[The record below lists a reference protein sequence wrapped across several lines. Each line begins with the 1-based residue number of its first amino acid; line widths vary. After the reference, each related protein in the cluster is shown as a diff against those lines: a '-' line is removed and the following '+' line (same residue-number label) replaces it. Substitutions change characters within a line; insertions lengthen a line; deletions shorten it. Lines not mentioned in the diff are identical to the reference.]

1 MKKSILYLLALTCI
15 NLYSQN
21 RERFTNAI
29 LFEPQHFI
37 SIGSWH
43 GDGFNIGLS
52 YEYQMPELMYFKAQ
66 AFMFPNLNGV
76 DYFDIEGVVGI
87 HHRNW
92 TDCLR
97 LFMGFKGGVV
107 YRTGP
112 TPKLGFETG
121 IEYYFRGGLY
131 IGIQPSFNYRTDGDV
146 WGADE
151 RNYWQFD
158 CPIKIGI
165 WLN

>member
-1 MKKSILYLLALTCI
+1 MKKITIILFFLTGS
-15 NLYSQN
+15 LVSQN
-21 RERFTNAI
+21 KDRFTNAI
-29 LFEPQHFI
+29 LFEPQHYVN
-37 SIGSWH
+37 IGGWE

-52 YEYQMPELMYFKAQ
+52 WEYQMPKLMYFKAQ
-66 AFMFPNLNGV
+66 FFMFPNLNGI
-76 DYFDIEGVVGI
+76 DYYDGEGVVGI
-87 HHRNW
+87 HHRDSD
-92 TDCLR
+92 DCLR
-97 LFMGFKGGVV
+97 YFVGFKGGVV

-121 IEYYFRGGLY
+121 IEYYFRSGLY

-146 WGADE
+146 WGANE

-158 CPIKIGI
+158 CPLKIGI